1 VLRWGNDVDHL
12 YLNVLPLLQDGVLVH
27 IHDISL
33 PMPYPKV
40 YFDNQLYW
48 NEQYLLQAFLM
59 FNSRFRVIWPG
70 NYMMLRHPAKMLA
83 VFPEIADMRAVYPS
97 SEPTAFW
104 MRVGDP

>member
-1 VLRWGNDVDHL
+1 
-12 YLNVLPLLQDGVLVH
+12 
-27 IHDISL
+27 
-33 PMPYPKV
+33 
-40 YFDNQLYW
+40 
-48 NEQYLLQAFLM
+48 M

-83 VFPEIADMRAVYPS
+83 VFPEMADMRAVYPS

>member
-1 VLRWGNDVDHL
+1 
-12 YLNVLPLLQDGVLVH
+12 
-27 IHDISL
+27 
-33 PMPYPKV
+33 MPYPKV

-59 FNSRFRVIWPG
+59 FNSRFKVIWPG
-70 NYMMLRHPAKMLA
+70 NYMMLKHPAKMLA